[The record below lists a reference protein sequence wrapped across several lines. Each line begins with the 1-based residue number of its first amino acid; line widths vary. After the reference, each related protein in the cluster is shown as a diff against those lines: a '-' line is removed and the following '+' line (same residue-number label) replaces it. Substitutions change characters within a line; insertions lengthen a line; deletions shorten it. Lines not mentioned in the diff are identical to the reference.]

1 METINS
7 FKGYGKVDPVQNRSF
22 QAKTRRRMIVI
33 AVSVVVLVAILIS
46 IVAATVSH
54 HHHSSSSSTASSA
67 SYIKSICSV
76 TEYPDTCFSSLSSSN
91 SSDPRRLLA
100 LSLQIAAAELQKL
113 TDLPSSVSSKLGDSR
128 MANATIQVCETLI
141 EEAIDRLNDSV
152 SSSDHVADSA
162 VRDDLRTWLSAAITD
177 LETCFDSV
185 SVVNGSGPAVAADLR
200 SAAKNSSELVSNS
213 LAIVTKLFEVLSE
226 FNGRKL
232 LGRRQLLWPE
242 WVGESERR
250 ILQAA
255 AGTIRADIVVAQDGS
270 GDYKTISD
278 AVAAVPLKNTSRFV
292 IHVKEGVY
300 VENVSIGKKVWNL
313 MMVGDGMT
321 ATVVSGSLNFVDGT
335 PTFLTATFAVNGQG
349 FIAKSMGFKNTAG
362 AAKHQAVAFR
372 SGSDQSIYYQCLFD
386 GYQDTLYSYSNRQFY
401 RECTIT
407 GTIDFIFGN
416 AAVVYQSCTIT
427 PRQPLPSQF
436 NTITAQGKTDQNQD
450 TGISIQKSTIVPLGS
465 VTAQTYLGRPWKAY
479 ATTVFMESSIG
490 SLVNPQGWIEWI
502 IGTEPSS
509 TIFYAEYQNT
519 GAGANVLQRVKW
531 AGVYPALTASQ
542 ASQYTVS
549 SFLGTSWLTGT
560 NVAFD
565 STL

>member
-7 FKGYGKVDPVQNRSF
+7 FKGYGKVDPIQNRSF
-22 QAKTRRRMIVI
+22 QAKSRRRLILI
-33 AVSVVVLVAILIS
+33 AVSVIVLVAILIS
-46 IVAATVSH
+46 IAAATISH
-54 HHHSSSSSTASSA
+54 SHHHSSTTTASSA

-76 TEYPDTCFSSLSSSN
+76 TEYPDTCFSSLSNSN
-91 SSDPRRLLA
+91 SSDPRRLLV
-100 LSLQIAAAELQKL
+100 LSLQIAAAELNKL
-113 TDLPSSVSSKLGDSR
+113 TDLPSSVSAKLGDSGI
-128 MANATIQVCETLI
+128 ANATIQVCETLI
-141 EEAIDRLNDSV
+141 EDAIDRLNDSV
-152 SSSDHVADSA
+152 SSSDHVTDST
-162 VRDDLRTWLSAAITD
+162 VGDDLRTWLSTALTD

-213 LAIVTKLFEVLSE
+213 LAIVTKLFDVLSE

-232 LGRRQLLWPE
+232 LGRRRLLWPE

-250 ILQAA
+250 MLQAA
-255 AGTIRADIVVAQDGS
+255 AGTVQADIVVAQDGS
-270 GDYKTISD
+270 GAYKTISD

-300 VENVSIGKKVWNL
+300 VENVLIGKNVWNL

-335 PTFLTATFAVNGQG
+335 PTFSTATFAVNGRG

-372 SGSDQSIYYQCLFD
+372 SDSDQSIYYQCLFD
-386 GYQDTLYSYSNRQFY
+386 GYQDTLYSHSSRQFY

-416 AAVVYQSCTIT
+416 AAAVYQSCTIT

-436 NTITAQGKTDQNQD
+436 NTITAQGKTDQNQN
-450 TGISIQKSTIVPLGS
+450 TGISIQKGTIAPLGN

-519 GAGANVLQRVKW
+519 GAGANVSQRVKW
-531 AGVYPALTASQ
+531 AGVYPALTPSQ

-549 SFLGTSWLTGT
+549 RFLGTSWLTGT